1 MEVSIRDRAV
11 KAFERTNQEYA
22 KGIMSSIKGSAGE
35 RRHVTVNGRS
45 YTLPKRPVVIV
56 CVDGCDPEY
65 IHRGFDEGIIPNIQ
79 RFFSNGFGT
88 FCKAVVPTFTN
99 PNNLSIVTGVPPSV
113 HGISGN
119 FFRDPVTGSAIMMD
133 RPDLVR
139 CETIISAVES
149 AGAKV
154 AVVTAKDKLRRMFA
168 KGIRDGVCF
177 SAEKAGQCTLAEHGI
192 EKVPDM
198 LGLPVPDVYSAA
210 LSFFV
215 LETGLAL
222 VNHHELDLLFLSLSD
237 YVQHKYEPGS
247 VVANAFF
254 SEFDRLCG
262 RFVDAGVTLALTAD
276 HGMRAKK
283 NVVFLQ
289 DVLDIEFG
297 KEKTLVICPI
307 TDPYVAHHSA
317 LGSFVRVYT
326 FGENPV
332 RVQEIISRVLG
343 IEAVYS
349 RRVACEKFSLPW
361 DREADL
367 VVLGDRDTAIGGSL
381 AQHDLS
387 SLGGVALRS
396 HGGLGEQTVPFV
408 ISEKI
413 CENYAS
419 ESAIEKLR
427 NYDILDYALNGIL
440 NV

>member
-1 MEVSIRDRAV
+1 
-11 KAFERTNQEYA
+11 
-22 KGIMSSIKGSAGE
+22 MSLIKRSASK
-35 RRHVTVNGRS
+35 RPHVTVNGRS
-45 YTLPKRPVVIV
+45 YAFPKRPVAVV

-65 IHRGFDEGIIPNIQ
+65 IHQGFAQGIIPNVE
-79 RFFSNGFGT
+79 RFFSKGFGA
-88 FCKAVVPTFTN
+88 FGKAVVPTFTN

-119 FFRDPVTGSAIMMD
+119 FFRDPVTGSALMMD

-139 CETIISAVES
+139 CETIISALERE
-149 AGAKV
+149 GAKV

-177 SAEKAGQCTLAEHGI
+177 SAEKAAQCTLEEHGI
-192 EKVPDM
+192 ERVPDM
-198 LGLPVPDVYSAA
+198 LGLPVPDVYSSA

-215 LETGLAL
+215 LEAGLAL
-222 VNHHELDLLFLSLSD
+222 INRDKPDLLFLSLSD

-247 VVANAFF
+247 VEANAFF

-262 RFVDAGVTLALTAD
+262 RFVESGVTLALTAD
-276 HGMRAKK
+276 HGMRDKK

-289 DVLDIEFG
+289 DALDAEFG
-297 KEKTLVICPI
+297 RGKTVVICPI

-326 FGENPV
+326 VSENPV
-332 RVQEIISRVLG
+332 TVQEVISRVRG

-349 RRVACEKFSLPW
+349 RRVACDKFMLPW

-367 VVLGDRDTAIGGSL
+367 VVLGDKDTAIGASRE
-381 AQHDLS
+381 QHDLS
-387 SLGGVALRS
+387 TLGGVPLRS
-396 HGGLGEQTVPFV
+396 HGGLGEQIVPFV

-413 CENYAS
+413 CESYTSAS
-419 ESAIEKLR
+419 AVEKLK
-427 NYDILDYALNGIL
+427 NFDIFDYALNGTL